1 MAKAFDGIS
10 KNASG
15 EKQPIVSEPLG
26 GSTAV
31 PTPPAEVVAVLP
43 TVPPVTEPTSET
55 PAPVATPTI
64 PPPVEVVAPATGAQ
78 ESIPQPKATTVPPTP
93 PTDSY
98 DALFP
103 EPSVVISSPPT
114 WIWWV
119 FLIIGAAGLGFLGY
133 SLASGQFSG
142 AVAIATPRPVPTTT
156 ASTTPSATQSPATTS
171 TPSTSA
177 TPTPSAS
184 STATPAASSTSTP
197 VNGFT
202 IRILNGTTSAGAA
215 ATAQSTL
222 TKAGFTVS
230 KIGNAANQSY
240 AKTTIYYQTG
250 HQSEA
255 QKVADALGKGTL
267 LESSSL
273 AKPDIVLVVVGK
285 Q

>member
-15 EKQPIVSEPLG
+15 EKQPLVSEPLG
-26 GSTAV
+26 GNSSV
-31 PTPPAEVVAVLP
+31 PTPPAEGVAVSP
-43 TVPPVTEPTSET
+43 VIIPVTEPIPVTVKPATSPNIPPTVEVIT
-55 PAPVATPTI
+55 PATI
-64 PPPVEVVAPATGAQ
+64 AQ
-78 ESIPQPKATTVPPTP
+78 ESIPQPKAATAPPTP

-133 SLASGQFSG
+133 SLASGQFIG
-142 AVAIATPRPVPTTT
+142 AVAIATPRPVPTTNASAAVSATLSPT
-156 ASTTPSATQSPATTS
+156 ASS
-171 TPSTSA
+171 TPSPST

-184 STATPAASSTSTP
+184 STSAPSS
-197 VNGFT
+197 GFT
-202 IRILNGTTSAGAA
+202 IRVLNGTTSAGAA
-215 ATAQSTL
+215 ATAQTTL

-230 KIGNAANQSY
+230 KIGNAANQNY

-255 QKVADALGKGTL
+255 QKVADALGRGTL

-273 AKPDIVLVVVGK
+273 AKPDMILVVVGK